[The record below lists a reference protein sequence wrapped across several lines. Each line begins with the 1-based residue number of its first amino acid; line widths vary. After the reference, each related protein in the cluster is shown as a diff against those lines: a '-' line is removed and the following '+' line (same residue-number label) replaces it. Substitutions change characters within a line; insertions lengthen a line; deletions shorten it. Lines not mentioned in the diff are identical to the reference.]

1 MGSMEVQC
9 QPGQIV
15 HKSPSPKTTRAK
27 WAGGMAQAVECLLCK
42 CKALSSN
49 SRTKKKKKKGRK
61 KFQVKNTGINSREN
75 STLCE

>member
-1 MGSMEVQC
+1 MPLILLRSLEAEMGSMEVQC

-49 SRTKKKKKKGRK
+49 SRTKKKKKKRK
-61 KFQVKNTGINSREN
+61 KKIPS
-75 STLCE
+75 